1 MKRNIKTYDRYHI
14 QITNKQGHKWS
25 VDESEYQMMGQSD
38 NIAKI
43 RITLFREEAVDLLLG
58 GFRR

>member
-1 MKRNIKTYDRYHI
+1 
-14 QITNKQGHKWS
+14 
-25 VDESEYQMMGQSD
+25 MGQSD

-43 RITLFREEAVDLLLG
+43 RITPVPEEAVDLLLG